1 MKKILLGLALTL
13 SLFLVACNNEKPL
26 EVLDVTIVSESYVYD
41 TLDVDVLVAIEGLE
55 DTELKEIA
63 NSVASKIYMQ
73 YANDIHDTHVT
84 LTIRFFASE
93 QAVTEANPDY
103 GFMTFEINQS
113 FDQPGLA
120 PGVYLAE

>member
-26 EVLDVTIVSESYVYD
+26 EALDVTIVSESYVYD
-41 TLDVDVLVAIEGLE
+41 TLDVDVLVALEGLE

-63 NSVASKIYMQ
+63 NSVASKIYTQ

-84 LTIRFFASE
+84 LTIRLFASE

-103 GFMTFEINQS
+103 GVMTFEINQS